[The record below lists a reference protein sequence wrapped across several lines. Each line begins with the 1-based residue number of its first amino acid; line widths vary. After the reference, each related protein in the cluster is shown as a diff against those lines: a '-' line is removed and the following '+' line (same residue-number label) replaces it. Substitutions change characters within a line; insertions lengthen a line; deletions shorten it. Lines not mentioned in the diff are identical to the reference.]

1 MKQANAMVLNNT
13 KKSNKVINSSKNGTM
28 SVSAPL
34 EAKIEKPKKAKIE
47 KPILLLAEGI
57 TSKQLL
63 KAKYESNAK
72 MKAEFKS
79 PSKAYQFYLEFFEEH
94 YSKIQGFNKNDVKP
108 SIEFNDKYRSEY
120 EKNFGFSAYRWSLMV
135 ERFYK
140 K

>member
-1 MKQANAMVLNNT
+1 MNKAKAMVLNNAT
-13 KKSNKVINSSKNGTM
+13 KSTKVINSSKKGL
-28 SVSAPL
+28 SISKPL
-34 EAKIEKPKKAKIE
+34 ETEKIQKPIKAKIE
-47 KPILLLAEGI
+47 KPTLLLAEGI

-79 PSKAYQFYLEFFEEH
+79 PSKAYQFYLEFFKAH
-94 YSKIQGFNKNDVKP
+94 YEKIQGFNANDVKP
-108 SIEFNDKYRSEY
+108 SIEFNDKYRTEY

>member
-1 MKQANAMVLNNT
+1 MNQAKAMVLNNT
-13 KKSNKVINSSKNGTM
+13 KNSTKVINSSKKGL
-28 SVSAPL
+28 SVSKPL
-34 EAKIEKPKKAKIE
+34 EAKIEKPIKAKLI
-47 KPILLLAEGI
+47 KPTLILAEGVS
-57 TSKQLL
+57 SKDLL

-79 PSKAYQFYLEFFEEH
+79 PSKAYEFYLEFFENH
-94 YSKIQGFNKNDVKP
+94 YSKIQGFNKNDIKP
-108 SIEFNDKYRSEY
+108 SSEFCDKYRSEY

>member
-1 MKQANAMVLNNT
+1 MNQAKAMVLNNT
-13 KKSNKVINSSKNGTM
+13 KKSNKVINSSKKGL
-28 SVSAPL
+28 SVSKPL
-34 EAKIEKPKKAKIE
+34 ETKTIAKPIKAKIE
-47 KPILLLAEGI
+47 KPTLLLAEGI

-72 MKAEFKS
+72 MKEEFKS
-79 PSKAYQFYLEFFEEH
+79 PSKAYQFYLEFFKSH
-94 YSKIQGFNKNDVKP
+94 YEKIQGFNANDVKP

>member
-1 MKQANAMVLNNT
+1 MNQANEMVVAT
-13 KKSNKVINSSKNGTM
+13 IKKANKVINVSKKGL
-28 SVSAPL
+28 SVSKPL
-34 EAKIEKPKKAKIE
+34 ETKKPIKAKLI
-47 KPILLLAEGI
+47 KPTLLLAEGI